1 MTSLFEK
8 IGGEAAVEAA
18 VDKFYVRVLADDRIN
33 YFFQGVDMEQQ
44 RKHQKGFLTFA
55 FGGAPQYSGRS
66 MRNAHKRLVEQ
77 MNLNDQ
83 HFDAVAA
90 NLAATLEELGVTPD
104 MIQEVLGLVET
115 LRNDVLSR

>member
-33 YFFQGVDMEQQ
+33 YFFDGVDMEQQ

-55 FGGAPQYSGRS
+55 FGGAPPVQR
-66 MRNAHKRLVEQ
+66 AI
-77 MNLNDQ
+77 
-83 HFDAVAA
+83 DAQR
-90 NLAATLEELGVTPD
+90 P
-104 MIQEVLGLVET
+104 
-115 LRNDVLSR
+115 